1 MAIRSQTPTLCRG
14 RFRDYPE
21 REYRAHKILCAT
33 GSASPERI
41 NFYMFGDDIV
51 RALWKHRDKRKEMVV
66 GSNPTTGAKNKI
78 ASKAILF
85 YGAISLY

>member
-1 MAIRSQTPTLCRG
+1 
-14 RFRDYPE
+14 
-21 REYRAHKILCAT
+21 
-33 GSASPERI
+33 
-41 NFYMFGDDIV
+41 MFGDDIV